1 MKILIVIDQY
11 DGANNG
17 TTISARRFVE
27 NLRKRGNEV
36 RIISTGKEEEGKY
49 AVKKIR
55 LTPIVNWIVTSQGM
69 EFAKA
74 DEEKLKEAISWAE
87 VVHFYMP
94 FFLSIKGM
102 KIAKEINKPMTAA
115 FHVQPENITYTIGLG
130 KKEKVND
137 KIYTFFR
144 DSFFNEFKHIHCP
157 SNFIA
162 NELKK
167 HGYTAKLHVISN
179 GIEADWKYKKN
190 AKPENLKDKI
200 VITMVGRLSGEKRQD
215 VLIEAVNKTK
225 YADKIQLIFAGK
237 GPKEHQYEKL
247 GDQLKNKPIFE
258 FCKKE
263 QLQDILSYT
272 DLYIHTSD
280 AEIEA
285 ISCIEAIATGLVPI
299 IAKSNKSAT
308 SQFALDERST
318 FKAGNS
324 DELAQKIEYWLD
336 NPEER
341 EKMEKEYAKNAEKY
355 RIEKSMEQIEEMFK
369 EEISERKN
377 LNNKRGNI

>member
-17 TTISARRFVE
+17 TTISARRFVA
-27 NLRKRGNEV
+27 NLKKRGHEV
-36 RIISTGKEEEGKY
+36 RVISTGKEEEGKY
-49 AVKKIR
+49 SVDKIK
-55 LTPIVNWIVTSQGM
+55 LVPIVNKKVTSQGM

-74 DEEKLKEAISWAE
+74 DEEKLREAIKWAE

-94 FFLSIKGM
+94 FWLSIKGM
-102 KIAKEINKPMTAA
+102 KIAKEMNKPMTAA

-137 KIYTFFR
+137 TIYTLFKKVFF
-144 DSFFNEFKHIHCP
+144 DEFNHIHCP
-157 SNFIA
+157 SQFIA

-167 HGYTAKLHVISN
+167 HGYKAKLHVISN
-179 GIEADWKYKKN
+179 GIEPDWVYKKSE
-190 AKPENLKDKI
+190 KPEELKDKI
-200 VITMVGRLSGEKRQD
+200 VLTMVGRLSGEKRQD
-215 VLIEAVNKTK
+215 VLIEAVKQTK

-237 GPKEHQYEKL
+237 GPKQKSYEKL
-247 GDQLKNKPIFE
+247 GETLKNKPIFK

-263 QLQDILSYT
+263 QLQEILAYT

-285 ISCIEAIATGLVPI
+285 ISCIEAIATGLVPL
-299 IAKSNKSAT
+299 IAKSDKSAT

-318 FKAGNS
+318 FEAGNS
-324 DELAQKIEYWLD
+324 KQLAKKIEYWLD
-336 NPEER
+336 NKKER
-341 EKMEKEYAKNAEKY
+341 EKMEKEYAKNAQKY
-355 RIEKSMEQIEEMFK
+355 SIEKSMEQIEEIFR
-369 EEISERKN
+369 EEINER
-377 LNNKRGNI
+377 I

>member
-17 TTISARRFVE
+17 TTISARRFVA
-27 NLRKRGNEV
+27 NLKKRGHEV
-36 RIISTGKEEEGKY
+36 RVISTGKEEEGKY
-49 AVKKIR
+49 SVDKIK
-55 LTPIVNWIVTSQGM
+55 LVPIVNKIVTSQGM

-74 DEEKLKEAISWAE
+74 DEEKLKEAIKWAE

-94 FFLSIKGM
+94 FWLSIKGM
-102 KIAKEINKPMTAA
+102 KIAKEMNKPMTSA

-137 KIYTFFR
+137 TIYTLFKKVFF
-144 DSFFNEFKHIHCP
+144 DEFNHIHCP
-157 SNFIA
+157 SKFIA
-162 NELKK
+162 DELKK
-167 HGYTAKLHVISN
+167 HGYKAKLHVISN
-179 GIEADWKYKKN
+179 GIEPDWKYRKE
-190 AKPENLKDKI
+190 AKPDELKDKI
-200 VITMVGRLSGEKRQD
+200 VLTMVGRLSGEKRQD
-215 VLIEAVNKTK
+215 VLIEAVKQTK

-237 GPKEHQYEKL
+237 GPKQKSYEKL
-247 GDQLKNKPIFE
+247 GETLKNKPIFK

-263 QLQDILSYT
+263 QLQEILAYT

-299 IAKSNKSAT
+299 IAKSDKSAT

-318 FKAGNS
+318 FEAGNS
-324 DELAQKIEYWLD
+324 KQLAEKIEYWLD
-336 NPEER
+336 NKKER
-341 EKMEKEYAKNAEKY
+341 EQMEKQYAENAKKY
-355 RIEKSMEQIEEMFK
+355 SIEKSMEQIEEMFR
-369 EEISERKN
+369 EEINER
-377 LNNKRGNI
+377 I

>member
-36 RIISTGKEEEGKY
+36 RVISTGKEEKEKY
-49 AVKKIR
+49 RVDKIH
-55 LTPIVNWIVTSQGM
+55 LMPVVNKIVTSQGM

-74 DEEKLKEAISWAE
+74 DENKLTEAINWAE

-94 FFLSIKGM
+94 FLLSIKGM
-102 KIAKEINKPMTAA
+102 KIAQKLNKPMTSA
-115 FHVQPENITYTIGLG
+115 FHVQPENITYSIGLG
-130 KKEKVND
+130 KKEAIND
-137 KIYTFFR
+137 KIYTVFR
-144 DSFFNEFKHIHCP
+144 DTFFNKFNHIHCP
-157 SNFIA
+157 SEFIA

-179 GIEADWKYKKN
+179 GIEPDWKYNKID
-190 AKPENLKDKI
+190 KPEELKDKI

-215 VLIEAVNKTK
+215 VLIEAVKQTK
-225 YADKIQLIFAGK
+225 HADRIQMIFAGK
-237 GPKEHQYEKL
+237 GPKENYYKKL
-247 GDQLKNKPIFE
+247 GEQLTNKPIFE
-258 FCKKE
+258 FCEKE
-263 QLQDILSYT
+263 KLQNILAYT

-299 IAKSNKSAT
+299 IAKSDKSAT
-308 SQFALDERST
+308 SQFALDERSM
-318 FKAGNS
+318 FEAGNS
-324 DELAQKIEYWLD
+324 KELAKKIEYWLD
-336 NPEER
+336 NEEER
-341 EKMEKEYAKNAEKY
+341 KRMEKEYAKNAEKY
-355 RIEKSMEQIEEMFK
+355 RIEKSMEKIEEMFR
-369 EEISERKN
+369 EEINERN
-377 LNNKRGNI
+377 RI

>member
-17 TTISARRFVE
+17 TTISARRFVD
-27 NLRKRGNEV
+27 NLRKRGNDV
-36 RIISTGKEEEGKY
+36 RVISTGKEEEGKY
-49 AVKKIR
+49 TVNKIH
-55 LTPIVNWIVTSQGM
+55 LTPIVNWIITSQGM
-69 EFAKA
+69 TFAKA
-74 DEEKLKEAISWAE
+74 DEKKLKEAITWAD

-102 KIAKEINKPMTAA
+102 KIAKELNKPMTAA

-137 KIYTFFR
+137 TIYTVFK
-144 DSFFNEFKHIHCP
+144 DTFFNEFNHIHCP

-162 NELKK
+162 NELKE

-179 GIEADWKYKKN
+179 GIESDWKYMK
-190 AKPENLKDKI
+190 AEKPDNLKDRI

-215 VLIEAVNKTK
+215 VLIDAVKQTK

-237 GPKEHQYEKL
+237 GPKQNYYMKL
-247 GDQLKNKPIFE
+247 GEELTNKPIFE
-258 FCKKE
+258 FCQKE
-263 QLQDILSYT
+263 QLQNILSYT
-272 DLYIHTSD
+272 DLYVHTSD

-299 IAKSNKSAT
+299 IAKSDKSAT

-318 FKAGNS
+318 FEAGNS
-324 DELAQKIEYWLD
+324 KELAKKIEYWLD
-336 NPEER
+336 NKNER
-341 EKMEKEYAKNAEKY
+341 EKMEKEYAKNAENY
-355 RIEKSMEQIEEMFK
+355 RIEKSMKKIEEMFK
-369 EEISERKN
+369 EEINERN
-377 LNNKRGNI
+377 RI

>member
-36 RIISTGKEEEGKY
+36 RVISTGKEEKEKY
-49 AVKKIR
+49 RVDKIH
-55 LTPIVNWIVTSQGM
+55 LMPVVNKIVTSQGM

-74 DEEKLKEAISWAE
+74 DENKLTEAINWAE

-94 FFLSIKGM
+94 FLLSIKGM
-102 KIAKEINKPMTAA
+102 KIAQKLNKPMTAA
-115 FHVQPENITYTIGLG
+115 FHVQPENITYSIGLG
-130 KKEKVND
+130 KKEAVND
-137 KIYTFFR
+137 KIYTVFR
-144 DSFFNEFKHIHCP
+144 DTFFNKFNHIHCP
-157 SNFIA
+157 SEFIA

-179 GIEADWKYKKN
+179 GIEPDWKYNKID
-190 AKPENLKDKI
+190 KPEELKDKI

-215 VLIEAVNKTK
+215 VLIEAVKQTK
-225 YADKIQLIFAGK
+225 YADRIQLIFAGK
-237 GPKEHQYEKL
+237 GPKENYYKKL
-247 GDQLKNKPIFE
+247 GEQLTNKPIFE
-258 FCKKE
+258 FCEKE
-263 QLQDILSYT
+263 KLQNILAYT

-299 IAKSNKSAT
+299 IAKSDKSAT
-308 SQFALDERST
+308 SQFALDERSM
-318 FKAGNS
+318 FEAGNS
-324 DELAQKIEYWLD
+324 KELAKKIEYWLD
-336 NPEER
+336 NEEER
-341 EKMEKEYAKNAEKY
+341 KRMEKEYAKNAEKY
-355 RIEKSMEQIEEMFK
+355 RIEKSMEKIEEMFR
-369 EEISERKN
+369 EEINERN
-377 LNNKRGNI
+377 RI

>member
-17 TTISARRFVE
+17 TTISARRFVA
-27 NLRKRGNEV
+27 NLKKRGHEV
-36 RIISTGKEEEGKY
+36 RVISTGKEEEGKY
-49 AVKKIR
+49 SVDKIK
-55 LTPIVNWIVTSQGM
+55 LVPIVNKIVTSQGM

-74 DEEKLKEAISWAE
+74 DEEKLKEAIKWAE

-94 FFLSIKGM
+94 FWLSIKGM
-102 KIAKEINKPMTAA
+102 KIAKEMNKPMTAA

-137 KIYTFFR
+137 TIYTIFKKVFF
-144 DSFFNEFKHIHCP
+144 DEFNHIHCP
-157 SNFIA
+157 SQFIA
-162 NELKK
+162 DELKK
-167 HGYTAKLHVISN
+167 HGYKAKLHVISN
-179 GIEADWKYKKN
+179 GIEPDWVYRKEP
-190 AKPENLKDKI
+190 KPDELKDKI
-200 VITMVGRLSGEKRQD
+200 VLTMVGRLSGEKRQD
-215 VLIEAVNKTK
+215 VLIEAVKQTK

-237 GPKEHQYEKL
+237 GPKQKSYEKL
-247 GDQLKNKPIFE
+247 GETLKNKPIFK

-263 QLQDILSYT
+263 QLQEILAYT

-299 IAKSNKSAT
+299 IAKSDKSAT

-318 FKAGNS
+318 FEAGNS
-324 DELAQKIEYWLD
+324 KQLAEKIEYWLD
-336 NPEER
+336 NKK
-341 EKMEKEYAKNAEKY
+341 EKEQMEKQYAENAKKY
-355 RIEKSMEQIEEMFK
+355 SIEKSMEQIEEMFR
-369 EEISERKN
+369 EEINER
-377 LNNKRGNI
+377 I

>member
-36 RIISTGKEEEGKY
+36 RVISTGKVEKEKY
-49 AVKKIR
+49 RVDKIH
-55 LTPIVNWIVTSQGM
+55 LMPVVNKIVTSQGM

-74 DEEKLKEAISWAE
+74 DENKLTEAINWAE

-94 FFLSIKGM
+94 FLLSIKGM
-102 KIAKEINKPMTAA
+102 KIAQKLNKPMTAA
-115 FHVQPENITYTIGLG
+115 FHVQPENITYSIGLG
-130 KKEKVND
+130 KKEAVND
-137 KIYTFFR
+137 KIYTVFR
-144 DSFFNEFKHIHCP
+144 DTFFNKFNHIHCP
-157 SNFIA
+157 SEFIA

-179 GIEADWKYKKN
+179 GIEPDWKYNKID
-190 AKPENLKDKI
+190 KPEELNDKI

-215 VLIEAVNKTK
+215 VLIEAVKQTK
-225 YADKIQLIFAGK
+225 YADSIQLIFAGK
-237 GPKEHQYEKL
+237 GPKENYYKKL
-247 GDQLKNKPIFE
+247 GEQLTNKPIFE
-258 FCKKE
+258 FCEKE
-263 QLQDILSYT
+263 KLQNILAYT

-299 IAKSNKSAT
+299 IAKSDKSAT
-308 SQFALDERST
+308 SQFALDERSM
-318 FKAGNS
+318 FEAGNS
-324 DELAQKIEYWLD
+324 KELAKKIEYWLD
-336 NPEER
+336 NEEER
-341 EKMEKEYAKNAEKY
+341 KRMEKEYAKNAEKY
-355 RIEKSMEQIEEMFK
+355 RIEKSMEKIEEMFR
-369 EEISERKN
+369 EEINERN
-377 LNNKRGNI
+377 RI

>member
-17 TTISARRFVE
+17 TTISARRFVA
-27 NLRKRGNEV
+27 NLKKRGHEV
-36 RIISTGKEEEGKY
+36 RVISTGKEEEGKY
-49 AVKKIR
+49 SVDKIK
-55 LTPIVNWIVTSQGM
+55 LVPIVNKIVTSQGM

-74 DEEKLKEAISWAE
+74 DEEKLREAIKWAE

-94 FFLSIKGM
+94 FWLSIKGM
-102 KIAKEINKPMTAA
+102 KIAREMNKPMTAA

-137 KIYTFFR
+137 TIYTLFKKVFF
-144 DSFFNEFKHIHCP
+144 DEFNHIHCP
-157 SNFIA
+157 SQFIA
-162 NELKK
+162 DELKK
-167 HGYTAKLHVISN
+167 HGYKAKLHVISN
-179 GIEADWKYKKN
+179 GIEPDWKYRKE
-190 AKPENLKDKI
+190 AKPEELKDKI
-200 VITMVGRLSGEKRQD
+200 VLTMVGRLSGEKRQD
-215 VLIEAVNKTK
+215 VLIEAVKQTK

-237 GPKEHQYEKL
+237 GPKQKSYEKL
-247 GDQLKNKPIFE
+247 GETLKNKPIFK

-263 QLQDILSYT
+263 QLQEILAYT

-299 IAKSNKSAT
+299 IAKSDKSAT

-318 FKAGNS
+318 FEAGNS
-324 DELAQKIEYWLD
+324 KQLTEKIEYWLD
-336 NPEER
+336 NKKER
-341 EKMEKEYAKNAEKY
+341 EKMEKEYAKNAQKY
-355 RIEKSMEQIEEMFK
+355 SIEKSMEQIEEMFR
-369 EEISERKN
+369 EEINER
-377 LNNKRGNI
+377 I